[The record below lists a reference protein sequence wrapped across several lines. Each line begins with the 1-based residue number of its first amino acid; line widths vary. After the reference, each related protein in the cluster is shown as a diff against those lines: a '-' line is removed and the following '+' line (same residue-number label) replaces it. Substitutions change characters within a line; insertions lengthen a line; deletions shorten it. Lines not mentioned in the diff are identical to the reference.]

1 MRKGYKIGLFFV
13 CIMIM
18 ALVAVLVWK
27 RHTMDGFPD
36 ETAQHNDM
44 DEHAK
49 MGARNFIMGSDN
61 TDRGEESDTQHLQ
74 AQSITVVTTCDTICI
89 YENIDK
95 KDGAVSTEE
104 GKLPAKYIGLT
115 RAQLETALLQDSQL
129 MTLED
134 KEKGFKSQHLEL
146 FSPDKIKVL
155 RIYDTSQEAT
165 GFYIM
170 EVDGEIGVYREDK
183 ETLYFKTG
191 LDPESLPADVLSEV
205 REGKYMDTE
214 LQVYHFLESYSS

>member
-1 MRKGYKIGLFFV
+1 MKKGYKIGLFFV
-13 CIMIM
+13 CIMIIV
-18 ALVAVLVWK
+18 LVAVLVWK
-27 RHTMDGFPD
+27 RHTMSGFPN
-36 ETAQHNDM
+36 ENAQNNDST
-44 DEHAK
+44 ERGG
-49 MGARNFIMGSDN
+49 MGAGSMGADQPDN
-61 TDRGEESDTQHLQ
+61 QNGMYMQDLQ
-74 AQSITVVTTCDTICI
+74 AQSINMVTTCDTICV

-115 RAQLETALLQDSQL
+115 REQLEAALLQDSQT

-146 FSPDKIKVL
+146 FSADRIKVL
-155 RIYDTSQEAT
+155 RIYDTSKESS

-183 ETLYFKTG
+183 ETLYFRTG
-191 LDPESLPADVLSEV
+191 LDPKSLPADVLNEV

>member
-1 MRKGYKIGLFFV
+1 MKKGYKIGLFFV
-13 CIMIM
+13 CIMIV
-18 ALVAVLVWK
+18 ALVAALVWK
-27 RHTMDGFPD
+27 RHAMNGFPN
-36 ETAQHNDM
+36 ENAQNNGDIRND
-44 DEHAK
+44 
-49 MGARNFIMGSDN
+49 MGARSMDA
-61 TDRGEESDTQHLQ
+61 TDQKDSQKEAYMQDLQ
-74 AQSITVVTTCDTICI
+74 AQSVNMVTTCDTICV

-104 GKLPAKYIGLT
+104 RKLPAKYIGLT
-115 RAQLETALLQDSQL
+115 REQLENALLQDSQT

-146 FSPDKIKVL
+146 FSADRIKVL
-155 RIYDTSQEAT
+155 RIYDTSKETT

-170 EVDGEIGVYREDK
+170 EVDGEIGVYKEDK
-183 ETLYFKTG
+183 TTLYFRTG
-191 LDPESLPADVLSEV
+191 LDPKALPADVLNEV

>member
-18 ALVAVLVWK
+18 VLVAVLVWK
-27 RHTMDGFPD
+27 RHTMSGFPN
-36 ETAQHNDM
+36 ENAQTGD
-44 DEHAK
+44 DIDGKA
-49 MGARNFIMGSDN
+49 GARNWEAVQPDQQN
-61 TDRGEESDTQHLQ
+61 EVYPQDLQ
-74 AQSITVVTTCDTICI
+74 AQSINMVTTCDTICV

-104 GKLPAKYIGLT
+104 RKLPAKYIGLT
-115 RAQLETALLQDSQL
+115 REELEAALLQDSQT

-134 KEKGFKSQHLEL
+134 KQKGFKSQHLEL
-146 FSPDKIKVL
+146 FSSDRIKVL
-155 RIYDTSQEAT
+155 RIYDTSKEQA

-170 EVDGEIGVYREDK
+170 EVDGEIGVYKEDK
-183 ETLYFKTG
+183 TTLYFRTG
-191 LDPESLPADVLSEV
+191 LNPKSLPADVLNEV